1 MFCRFG
7 FEYQIVK
14 FIFKKLYWEH
24 FKINC
29 VILVSKNTQPTYAF
43 PIYKGGY
50 PALSVFLDSWGPLIF
65 PWTFTPWVV
74 GLRWMFGTW
83 ITVRVFLDSFKL
95 ASSCLPVSWHLPF
108 DIPVNLHS
116 LGRRFMMN
124 VGDLNHLSR
133 LASLSLWICTPWG
146 ALSVLKFC
154 SSCAGFSGKVW
165 TLRSLKW
172 RSSVLPSLLKR

>member
-1 MFCRFG
+1 MISKKVFICHL
-7 FEYQIVK
+7 K
-14 FIFKKLYWEH
+14 FNCPNWSPKQPSLHMHFLY
-24 FKINC
+24 IR
-29 VILVSKNTQPTYAF
+29 
-43 PIYKGGY
+43 GGY
-50 PALSVFLDSWGPLIF
+50 PAYWECLP
-65 PWTFTPWVV
+65 
-74 GLRWMFGTW
+74 
-83 ITVRVFLDSFKL
+83 VRVFLDSFKL

-124 VGDLNHLSR
+124 VGDVNHLSR

-165 TLRSLKW
+165 TLRSLEW